1 MLSDLAP
8 IPVPPATIDRR
19 AIARWVG
26 LLEEAER
33 SRAPIARL
41 TEAAPA
47 LDLEL
52 AYLVQTAWVARRARR
67 AGRPIGF
74 KMGLTTAAKQRQMGL
89 STPIY
94 GILFEG
100 DRIGENAVV
109 ARDEL
114 VQPKV
119 EPEIAYVIARELR
132 GPGIG
137 LAEATAA
144 TGTIHPALEIIDSR
158 YRGFAAD
165 LPSMIADNCFSGRFF
180 VGREGLEPSAVDP
193 AAIEVELEKNGEP
206 AGRGTGAAVLGAPA
220 ASVALLA
227 NLLAAVGEPL
237 PAGSVVLTGGI
248 VPAVPASAGDRIGAR
263 FNGFGELSLRF
274 V

>member
-1 MLSDLAP
+1 MNVDPAP
-8 IPVPPATIDRR
+8 VSSVLVDPR

-41 TEAAPA
+41 TEEAPA
-47 LDLEL
+47 LDLGL

-67 AGRPIGF
+67 AGRPVGF
-74 KMGLTTAAKQRQMGL
+74 KMGLTTEAKQRQMGL
-89 STPIY
+89 RTPIY

-100 DRIGENAVV
+100 DRVGEGAVV
-109 ARDEL
+109 ARDDL

-119 EPEIAYVIARELR
+119 EPEIAFVIARELR

-144 TGTIHPALEIIDSR
+144 TGAIHPALEIIDSR
-158 YRGFAAD
+158 YLGFAAD
-165 LPSMIADNCFSGRFF
+165 LPSMIADNCFAGRFF
-180 VGREGLEPSAVDP
+180 VGRDGRGPSAVAP
-193 AAIEVELEKNGEP
+193 STIEVELEKNGEP
-206 AGRGTGAAVLGAPA
+206 AGRGTGAAVLGDPA

-248 VPAVPASAGDRIGAR
+248 VPAVPASAGDRIVAR
-263 FNGFGELSLRF
+263 FTGFGELALRF